1 MKTENRNLRSWF
13 VAKNNAHDLSGI
25 ENPEQWKWERIDGVF
40 YPAEKIEV
48 KVESEREKQMFAE
61 LDPDWT
67 VEEMEAHGWEVKAV
81 KTFGDDEIIDY
92 REGCGHSTVAMN

>member
-1 MKTENRNLRSWF
+1 MERRNLRNWN
-13 VAKNNAHDLSGI
+13 VAKNNVHDLSGI

-48 KVESEREKQMFAE
+48 AVENEEEKRMFAE

-67 VEEMEAHGWEVKAV
+67 DEEIIAHGWMIKDKTAWGNTEV
-81 KTFGDDEIIDY
+81 IDY
-92 REGCGHSTVAMN
+92 REGCGHLVMPN